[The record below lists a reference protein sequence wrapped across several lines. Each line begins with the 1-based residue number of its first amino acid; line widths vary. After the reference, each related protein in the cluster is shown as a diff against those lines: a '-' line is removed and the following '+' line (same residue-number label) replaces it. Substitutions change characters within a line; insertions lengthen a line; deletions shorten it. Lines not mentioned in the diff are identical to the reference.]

1 MDRASAEAIGQFI
14 ADHPGRMR
22 TMAWPGLILARSPI
36 VGDII
41 ESVLNIRRRKPEG
54 GKEGVGKSV
63 CLHYHSR
70 RGGNEVRGLG
80 GKGDDTAAVTA
91 GVTVG
96 TAYMPVGA
104 CCTAVDRESY
114 DSNRTCHSLSVNPD
128 GSETPSRL

>member
-70 RGGNEVRGLG
+70 LGGNEVTTSRGLG
-80 GKGDDTAAVTA
+80 GKGDDTAAVTGLA
-91 GVTVG
+91 RRICLWERAALPRIGSHTIVTEHA
-96 TAYMPVGA
+96 TA
-104 CCTAVDRESY
+104 
-114 DSNRTCHSLSVNPD
+114 
-128 GSETPSRL
+128 